1 MMAHHRLSA
10 LALLTGLCWVSTVGA
25 EESPFLAALSCRP
38 IEGPGRVVC
47 ELTARATEGKLVWS
61 DAIVVRAPAFA
72 KPLRSR
78 FVAQL
83 GTAAAPGG
91 AWAKLALVA
100 SEAGAGKLELLARG
114 VICRE
119 GPAGEWCE
127 PVRAPVSVDI
137 RVAQPNSSLP

>member
-1 MMAHHRLSA
+1 MKASPASFA
-10 LALLTGLCWVSTVGA
+10 LALSTSLAFVSA
-25 EESPFLAALSCRP
+25 ARAADSPFRADLSCRP

-47 ELTARATEGKLVWS
+47 ELTARASEGKLVWS

-78 FVAQL
+78 IVAQL
-83 GTAAAPGG
+83 GSAGTPGG
-91 AWAKLALVA
+91 ASAKLALVA
-100 SEAGAGKLELLARG
+100 SEVGTGTLELLARG

-127 PVRAPVSVDI
+127 PVRSPVSVEI
-137 RVAQPNSSLP
+137 RVAPPGAKNL